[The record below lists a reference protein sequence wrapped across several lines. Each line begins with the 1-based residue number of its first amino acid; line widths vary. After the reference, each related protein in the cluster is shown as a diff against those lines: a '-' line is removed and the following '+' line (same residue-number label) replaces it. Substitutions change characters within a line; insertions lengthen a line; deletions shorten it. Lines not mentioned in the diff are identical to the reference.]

1 MRISFAVFEN
11 NLIVFHYPGASWRS
25 PGPSWIPM
33 GYPGLPWEKKPLKAS
48 KGVTT
53 AALVSPNDSQQNIW
67 ASQGRAAEGG
77 ITMVV
82 RVVLVGIP

>member
-1 MRISFAVFEN
+1 MSYTDMSFTAMSFTGMSYTDMSCTGMSIHRYAIHVMHRYVVHRN
-11 NLIVFHYPGASWRS
+11 VIHNYARASCC
-25 PGPSWIPM
+25 
-33 GYPGLPWEKKPLKAS
+33 
-48 KGVTT
+48 
-53 AALVSPNDSQQNIW
+53 PNASQQSIW

>member
-1 MRISFAVFEN
+1 MDETNIPLEGS
-11 NLIVFHYPGASWRS
+11 LFHG
-25 PGPSWIPM
+25 
-33 GYPGLPWEKKPLKAS
+33 EPLKAS

-53 AALVSPNDSQQNIW
+53 AALVSPNVSQQSIW